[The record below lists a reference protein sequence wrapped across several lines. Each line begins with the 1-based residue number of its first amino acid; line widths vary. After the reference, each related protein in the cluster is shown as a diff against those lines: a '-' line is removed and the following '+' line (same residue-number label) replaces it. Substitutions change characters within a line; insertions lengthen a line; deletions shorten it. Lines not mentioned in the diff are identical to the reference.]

1 MEYLIMLVAT
11 VMTAL
16 WIFAVMAAGKKHIAG
31 AVKAQINIKQQKI
44 REINDKLERKLE
56 ALEEIGQGKGKRADK
71 AKKSAGKNIKDVKK
85 ELDALKSGKAG
96 LFNVIPAAGYI
107 LFTLNLI
114 TPDSKLFQDLK
125 GKSEVIYGKPGA
137 AGNASYMI
145 ASAVSYVYLA
155 LALSLMIMSIMS
167 ITGRGNDGIIL
178 SLILLVIAIIFCYI
192 PFDELGEKT
201 QKRQDEITAQFPNV
215 MSKLALLVASGIE
228 VSRAWEL
235 VCQTGRGILYA
246 EMRNVTMELD
256 NNISPG
262 IAYTNFMNN
271 CGNKYTTKLATSILQ
286 NISKGNSEIGTVFNQ
301 LANESWA
308 ERKHSAKR
316 LGELAQGKLMVPTL
330 LMFAGIMALVMVPI
344 VMSMGSI

>member
-1 MEYLIMLVAT
+1 MEYIIMLIAT
-11 VMTAL
+11 AMTVL
-16 WIFAVMAAGKKHIAG
+16 WFFAAMAAGKKHITG

-44 REINDKLERKLE
+44 REINDKLERRLE
-56 ALEEIGQGKGKRADK
+56 ALSEIGQDKGRRAEK
-71 AKKSAGKNIKDVKK
+71 AKKSAEKNIKDVKK

-107 LFTLNLI
+107 LFTLNI
-114 TPDSKLFQDLK
+114 IPPDSKLFQELK
-125 GKSEVIYGKPGA
+125 NKSEVIYGKPGA

-145 ASAVSYVYLA
+145 ASAVSYVYLSLT
-155 LALSLMIMSIMS
+155 LALMIVSVMSV
-167 ITGRGNDGIIL
+167 TGRGSDGIMIAL
-178 SLILLVIAIIFCYI
+178 VLLVIALILCYI
-192 PFDELGEKT
+192 PFDELVEKT
-201 QKRQDEITAQFPNV
+201 KKRQDEITAQFPNV
-215 MSKLALLVASGIE
+215 ISKLALLVTSGIE

-235 VCQTGRGILYA
+235 VCQTGRGVLYA

-301 LANESWA
+301 LADESWA
-308 ERKHSAKR
+308 ERKHNAKR

-344 VMSMGSI
+344 ALSMNSI